1 MMIEMMIEGVMI
13 RDLVVH
19 ADEHG
24 FLYEIL
30 KEDWP
35 EFEHFGQCYMTVT
48 YPGVIKGWHIHDL
61 QSDHFCVVK
70 GMGKIV
76 IYDDREGSPTR
87 HELMEIS
94 CGEHR
99 KKLVMFPPKLMHGV
113 LALGNEPMWILNFPD
128 VKYNPDSPDEHRLPL
143 DHPIRR
149 KDGTVAPYEWLR
161 FTESPDLK

>member
-1 MMIEMMIEGVMI
+1 MIDGVMI

-35 EFEHFGQCYMTVT
+35 EFEKFGQAYLTVT
-48 YPGVIKGWHIHDL
+48 YPGVIKGWHYHDF

-70 GMGKIV
+70 GMCKIV
-76 IYDDREGSPTR
+76 MYDDREGSPTR
-87 HELMEIS
+87 YELMEVS
-94 CGEHR
+94 CGENR
-99 KKLVMFPPKLMHGV
+99 QMLVVFPPKLMHGIV
-113 LALGNEPMWILNFPD
+113 PLGNEAVWLLNFPD
-128 VKYNPDSPDEHRLPL
+128 VKYNVESPDEHRFPHDL
-143 DHPIRR
+143 PIRR

-161 FTESPDLK
+161 LTESPDLK